1 MATNTWT
8 NTSTVILTNAVLEAF
23 TAMIQPLTSF
33 ASDFSAAAAQRGSA
47 VRVLYIPSQGSG
59 AVDFAGSYA
68 AGNTNAAG
76 VDVVINKHKF
86 VSWGL
91 TDVEFA
97 VNNLIRIEQ
106 FGRQFGYLLAKS
118 VLQDIWS
125 IITAANFGAPIFT
138 GAASTFDS
146 NDLIAIKTIIDNLY
160 WPEFDRLGV
169 LSPAYYNGLLGD
181 SDVRLAYAIG
191 STLPGQQGKLTEIV
205 GFTLNQSAL
214 IPSNGENLTG
224 FVARPDAMAVAC
236 RYLDPQP
243 GNTYLSAFALTN
255 DAGFTLG
262 FRDYYNNDSGQ
273 RTQAV
278 EANYGYTMVNPS
290 ALGRITSA

>member
-8 NTSTVILTNAVLEAF
+8 NTSTVILTNAILEAF
-23 TAMIQPLTSF
+23 TAAIQPLTSF

-47 VRVLYIPSQGSG
+47 VRVLYIPSQGAG
-59 AVDFAGSYA
+59 ASDFAGSYS
-68 AGNTNAAG
+68 AGNATG
-76 VDVVINKHKF
+76 QGGDVGINKHKF
-86 VSWGL
+86 VSWGVN
-91 TDVEFA
+91 DVEIA

-106 FGRQFGYLLAKS
+106 FGKQFGYLLAKS

-125 IITAANFGAPIFT
+125 IVTNANYGTAIFT
-138 GAASTFDS
+138 GASTTFDV
-146 NDLIAIKTIIDNLY
+146 NDLIAIKTSIDNLF
-160 WPEFDRLGV
+160 WPEFDRLAV
-169 LSPAYYNGLLGD
+169 LAPAYYNGILGD
-181 SDVRLAYAIG
+181 EAARLAYAIG
-191 STLPGQQGKLTEIV
+191 STMPAQQGKLTEIV

-214 IPSNGENLTG
+214 VPANAENLVG

-236 RYLDPQP
+236 RYLAPQP

-278 EANYGYTMVNPS
+278 EANYGYTKVNTD
-290 ALGRITSA
+290 ALRRVTSA